1 MSPSLSP
8 TRNRGL
14 QTPAPVRRLEAAAP
28 VRRLE
33 TAAPVRRL
41 ETAAPRALRIDAPE
55 LGGPGDALDGQ
66 DVGGLPVVDLR
77 SVETLEP
84 FQLG

>member
-14 QTPAPVRRLEAAAP
+14 QTLATFAWRGDFPDARSSMLARSPAVGNRRS
-28 VRRLE
+28 
-33 TAAPVRRL
+33 
-41 ETAAPRALRIDAPE
+41 ALSRIDAPE
-55 LGGPGDALDGQ
+55 LGGPGDALNGQ

-84 FQLG
+84 VQLG